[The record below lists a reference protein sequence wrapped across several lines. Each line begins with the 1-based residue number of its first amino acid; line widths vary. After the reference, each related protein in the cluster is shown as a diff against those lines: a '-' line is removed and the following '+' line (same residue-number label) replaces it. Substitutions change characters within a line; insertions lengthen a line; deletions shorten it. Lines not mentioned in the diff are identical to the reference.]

1 LFYCITTTTIM
12 GLSQVLAALEV
23 ERFRKAALT
32 AAQLN
37 GDTTAG
43 GDIAQTTAATL
54 DTLMTLD
61 TAAGGETQST
71 SKRSA
76 KVLISSSIPHF
87 LWLLLLI

>member
-1 LFYCITTTTIM
+1 M

-54 DTLMTLD
+54 DTLQAQ
-61 TAAGGETQST
+61 TAAKSLVVVLAFEVGVLSVRTGYSLH
-71 SKRSA
+71 SA
-76 KVLISSSIPHF
+76 KHRCSI
-87 LWLLLLI
+87 